1 MRRPARPPG
10 RVGRRAHGRVY
21 NVGPRARLR
30 WPLAAEAV
38 RRGPHRMDPL
48 QSLVNSVTAAP
59 TPAARMRALNAL
71 STELART
78 GQAPQAFVI
87 AKEARDIAARSGDR
101 QLDAESLHALARC
114 HFYLADFMPA
124 LEGMLR
130 AAQLYQDAGDLTG
143 AATAFAGIG
152 LCQHRLGAHDDAVV
166 SLLRALEIAR
176 TQKLD
181 TLEIDICNS
190 LGSALI
196 AADRI
201 DEAARYLASGIEL
214 AQARGDRNLLTKLL
228 LNQSLLAK
236 TRGDAR
242 AATDA
247 GGAQQEYAKGLAH
260 ATQALELARALGNVY
275 DEAQCL
281 GQTGTM
287 LRLLHSHADAAVIL
301 RQTLALG
308 RTLKEPNV
316 QAEALLELG
325 SLHVAEGRAAEAR
338 QCLSEAIVLARSIS
352 ARSVLAEAC
361 EALSQV
367 QEQSGDF
374 AGALAM
380 YKEFHAVREGEL
392 AGSRK
397 HAASAAQVWL
407 DFQDASRRASQYRER
422 AETLAADH
430 AALARK
436 TKVLMEVSQQDPL
449 TGLLN
454 RRGLDARIGALI
466 AASEAGESPLT
477 IVLID
482 VDRFKRINDTYSHA
496 VGDAVLRRVAG
507 IIRDHCRQDDL
518 PVRYGGDEFLVV
530 LAGAD
535 LASGRRVVERLKRA
549 SDAHRWESEAAGLRV
564 TLSIGVAARARG
576 ATIAATVAVA
586 DEALYEAKAAG
597 RDRIATRA

>member
-1 MRRPARPPG
+1 
-10 RVGRRAHGRVY
+10 
-21 NVGPRARLR
+21 
-30 WPLAAEAV
+30 
-38 RRGPHRMDPL
+38 MDPL
-48 QSLVNSVTAAP
+48 QSLLNAVNAAT
-59 TPAARMRALNAL
+59 TPAARLRALNAL
-71 STELART
+71 STEFART
-78 GQAPQAFVI
+78 GQAAQAFEL
-87 AKEARDIAARSGDR
+87 AKEAREIAARSGDR

-124 LEGMLR
+124 LEGMLQ
-130 AAQLYQDAGDLTG
+130 AAQLYQDGGDLAG

-166 SLLRALEIAR
+166 SLLRALETTR
-176 TQKLD
+176 EQKLD
-181 TLEIDICNS
+181 TLEISIYNS

-196 AADRI
+196 AAERV
-201 DEAARYLASGIEL
+201 DEAARYLAAGIEL

-242 AATDA
+242 AGTDA
-247 GGAQQEYAKGLAH
+247 AGAQQEYAKGLAQV
-260 ATQALELARALGNVY
+260 TQALELARALGNVY
-275 DEAQCL
+275 DEAHCL

-287 LRLLHSHADAAVIL
+287 LRLLHMHADAAVVL
-301 RQTLALG
+301 QQTLAVG
-308 RTLKEPNV
+308 RSLNEPHV

-325 SLHVAEGRAAEAR
+325 ALHVADGRTAEAR
-338 QCLSEAIVLARSIS
+338 QCLTEAIGMARRIA
-352 ARSVLAEAC
+352 ARSVLAEGC

-367 QEQSGDF
+367 LEQAGDF
-374 AGALAM
+374 AGALAT
-380 YKEFHAVREGEL
+380 YKEFHAVREAEL

-397 HAASAAQVWL
+397 HAATAAQLWL
-407 DFQDASRRASQYRER
+407 DFQDVSRRATQYRER

-430 AALARK
+430 AALTRK
-436 TKVLMEVSQQDPL
+436 AKVLIEVSQQDPL

-454 RRGLDARIGALI
+454 RRGLDARVGALI
-466 AASEAGESPLT
+466 AAAEVNELPLT

-482 VDRFKRINDTYSHA
+482 VDRFKRINDTFSHA

-507 IIRDHCRQDDL
+507 LIRDHCRQDDL

-535 LASGRRVVERLKRA
+535 LATGRRVVERLKRA
-549 SDAHRWESEAAGLRV
+549 SDAYRWESESAGLKV
-564 TLSIGVAARARG
+564 TLSIGLALRARG
-576 ATIAATVAVA
+576 ATIATTIAAA